1 MRNQFGDAYY
11 EADEIEGFRVE
22 EEGEGD
28 FIDEAFDEM
37 DEEGVDEQT
46 QQGRVG
52 KDKSRKADS
61 KQLFD
66 ELYQLDYEDIVAG
79 IPCRFKY
86 KQVEPESFGLDT
98 EDILLADDKELN
110 RYVGLKRLSTYRK
123 DKLDPAKLSKKR
135 KRLRYVIREEKEK
148 LQASASDEQENEET
162 ETVKQ
167 SDASQVNNVP
177 DAGGSKRK
185 RKRNRQ
191 KKAPVQ

>member
-148 LQASASDEQENEET
+148 LQASASDEQEIEET